1 MADSAAIV
9 AEPLHVSRHAEPIHD
24 DQSIP
29 SAAKPAAGLRDQ
41 HDDDTQWLAAKQ
53 PIHESDVAV
62 ATAIAIQLQ
71 YK

>member
-1 MADSAAIV
+1 VADSAAIV

-29 SAAKPAAGLRDQ
+29 SAVALRYQ
-41 HDDDTQWLAAKQ
+41 YDDDAQWIAAKQ

-71 YK
+71 HK

>member
-9 AEPLHVSRHAEPIHD
+9 ADSLHVSRHVEPIHD

-29 SAAKPAAGLRDQ
+29 SVAKPAALRNQ
-41 HDDDTQWLAAKQ
+41 YDDDAQWIAAKQ

>member
-9 AEPLHVSRHAEPIHD
+9 AEPLHVSWYVEPIHD

-29 SAAKPAAGLRDQ
+29 SAAALRNQ
-41 HDDDTQWLAAKQ
+41 HDDDAQWLAAKQ
-53 PIHESDVAV
+53 SIHESDVAV
-62 ATAIAIQLQ
+62 ATAVAIQLQ

>member
-29 SAAKPAAGLRDQ
+29 SAAVAIWDQ
-41 HDDDTQWLAAKQ
+41 HDDDAQWLAAKQ

-62 ATAIAIQLQ
+62 ATAVAIQLQ